1 MSCVERFEG
10 QVAIVTG
17 SGSGIGAAI
26 AVRMASEGA
35 AVCVADI
42 DLPAAES
49 VAETIRAKGGVA
61 RAQEVDVTDRA
72 AIKVMVAVTSDLL
85 GPIDLLVNNAAV
97 CNEAPLADLDEQ
109 GWDRDLD
116 VVLKGPFLCAQAV
129 LPQMVERRNGVLL
142 NLGSVN
148 GFHHFGNDAYSAAKA
163 GLVSLTRSVAVRYG
177 RYGIRANVL
186 APGTVRTP
194 AWSARLAH
202 DPQLLERLTRWYPLG
217 RVGTVDDIAAAASF
231 LLSADASWITGT
243 VLTVDGGLLAGNA
256 PMAAE
261 IGS

>member
-129 LPQMVERRNGVLL
+129 LPGMKSAGGGSIV
-142 NLGSVN
+142 NLGSISWMIGQGAHGRAPAFLRLVLMR
-148 GFHHFGNDAYSAAKA
+148 FTPMSITLRMPCAARRSSPA
-163 GLVSLTRSVAVRYG
+163 SMASTTAAWPLT
-177 RYGIRANVL
+177 L
-186 APGTVRTP
+186 AS
-194 AWSARLAH
+194 WSA
-202 DPQLLERLTRWYPLG
+202 G
-217 RVGTVDDIAAAASF
+217 VS
-231 LLSADASWITGT
+231 TGE
-243 VLTVDGGLLAGNA
+243 L
-256 PMAAE
+256 
-261 IGS
+261 